1 MHETT
6 RSRSLS
12 RILGSAEQGDEAQ
25 SFSKERQHTAQAF
38 TLHVEYKD
46 GRQLEGFPWSHYGGY
61 YWKDDGERE
70 RLVLLF
76 GERALEI
83 EGYNLSI
90 LIAEIREGQLN
101 GIKELVS
108 RQATLL
114 ESANKENEPVIA
126 SVKSYP
132 DFEQILSE
140 LKGGED
146 HGKHGHARRVA
157 GR

>member
-1 MHETT
+1 MHES
-6 RSRSLS
+6 RSRSVE
-12 RILGSAEQGDEAQ
+12 RILGSAKHGDEAQ

-38 TLHVEYKD
+38 TLHVEYRD
-46 GRQLEGFPWSHYGGY
+46 GRHSEGFPWSHYGGHN
-61 YWKDDGERE
+61 WKDDGERE

-83 EGYNLSI
+83 EGYNLKI
-90 LIAEIREGQLN
+90 LVAEIREGQLN

-114 ESANKENEPVIA
+114 ESANNESEPVIA
-126 SVKSYP
+126 SVKAYP

-140 LKGGED
+140 LKGED
-146 HGKHGHARRVA
+146 DDKHRHARRAA